1 MHFSIFIYGLCMSDQ
16 RTWNCPI
23 ELSTPEKT
31 ICNRLKNHGK
41 LFVFLRANRHLIF
54 TEEINRK
61 LLSMYK
67 DHPQGKPSVPPAQLA
82 MATLLQAYEQKSDA
96 GATLDATFDIRWKM
110 VLNCLDSESSP
121 FSQGT
126 LCDFRHRLVK
136 HNMDEILLER
146 TVEVAKEMGGF
157 CYKQLRIALDSAPLQ
172 GAGRVEDIFNLIGH
186 ALELLIDCAARIKQ
200 TDEADI
206 IREAGTQL
214 LGKNSI
220 KAALDIDWSDPK
232 QKISAINT
240 LLNDVE
246 VIRKW
251 LNTQPAH
258 VTENNALKESLS
270 LLETVLNQ
278 NIEPDPDGNGSKIID
293 GVAPDRRI
301 SIADSEMRHGRKSS
315 SRTINGYKQ
324 HIAIDLDHKLILA
337 TSVRPANEPEHLA
350 TDFLKPKVEKFG
362 IVASTSIDRGYLAS
376 TWISEL
382 YQQGKKIISKPWNPA
397 SKGKYSKKKI
407 FIDLQQDKVT
417 CPSGKI
423 ANITGKPGSL
433 RAHFSAESCNNCVFK
448 KNCTDSRTGRVIS
461 IHDQEAMLQGLRYY
475 VETSEGRLETR
486 ERVKVEH
493 ALASICNRKGPRA
506 RYFGTRLNEYDL
518 NRTAMVSNL
527 HVALRLA
534 A

>member
-1 MHFSIFIYGLCMSDQ
+1 MHFSIFICGLCMSDQ
-16 RTWNCPI
+16 RAWNCPI
-23 ELSTPEKT
+23 ELSKQEKM

-41 LFVFLRANRHLIF
+41 LFVFLRNNRHLIF
-54 TEEINRK
+54 TEEINRQ

-67 DHPQGKPSVPPAQLA
+67 DHPKGKPPIPPAQLA

-110 VLNCLDSESSP
+110 VLNCLESENAP

-136 HNMDEILLER
+136 YNMDEILLER
-146 TVEVAKEMGGF
+146 TVEVAKEIGGF

-186 ALELLIDCAARIKQ
+186 ALELLIDCAAHIKQ
-200 TDEADI
+200 TDESEI

-214 LGKNSI
+214 VGKSSI
-220 KAALDIDWSDPK
+220 KAALDIDWSDSN
-232 QKISAINT
+232 QKRGAINT
-240 LLNDVE
+240 LLKDVE
-246 VIRKW
+246 AIRRW
-251 LNTQPAH
+251 LNAQPAY
-258 VTENNALKESLS
+258 VTENKALKESLS

-301 SIADSEMRHGRKSS
+301 SITDSEMRHGRKSS

-324 HIAIDLDHKLILA
+324 HIAIDLDQKLILA
-337 TSVRPANEPEHLA
+337 TSVRPANEPEHRA
-350 TDFLKPKVEKFG
+350 TIFLKPKVEKFG
-362 IVASTSIDRGYLAS
+362 AVTSTSIDRGYLAS
-376 TWISEL
+376 EWISDL
-382 YQQGKKIISKPWNPA
+382 YQQGNKVIAKPWNQ
-397 SKGKYSKKKI
+397 STKGKYGKKE
-407 FIDLQQDKVT
+407 FVIDLKKNKVT
-417 CPSGKI
+417 CPSGKM
-423 ANITGKPGSL
+423 ANITGNPGSL
-433 RAHFSAESCNNCVFK
+433 RAHFSADDCNNCIFK
-448 KNCTDSRTGRVIS
+448 KNCTDSKTGRVIS
-461 IHDQEAMLQGLRYY
+461 IHAQEAMLQDLKYFI
-475 VETSEGRLETR
+475 ETSEGRAEAR

-506 RYFGTRLNEYDL
+506 RYIGARLNEYDL